1 MSSDRKMLAYAAR
14 EATKGCDRPLERRG
28 FLLGA
33 VGVRNDGVLVTSR
46 NVASP
51 EKAPNHHAEAR
62 VVRKLTPGSTVWVAR
77 VSKQTGEWVLAKPC
91 RGCENR
97 MRAAGV
103 ERVVYTIS
111 AGEWGTIEF

>member
-1 MSSDRKMLAYAAR
+1 MCSDKKMLAFAAR
-14 EATKGCDRPLERRG
+14 EATKGCDRPHERRG

-33 VGVRNDGVLVTSR
+33 VGLRNDGVIVSSR
-46 NVASP
+46 NVASSN
-51 EKAPNHHAEAR
+51 KAPSHHAETR

-103 ERVVYTIS
+103 ERVIYTIS
-111 AGEWGTIEF
+111 ADEWGTLEL